1 MHQESSRRTFI
12 ATAASALATPAI
24 LTRPGWAQ
32 TGPIKIGTIE
42 PRSGPSKYVG
52 DANIAAIEFVVDQV
66 NGAGGLLGRKVEV
79 VVSDSEFKPDV
90 GARRASEMLLG
101 DKVDFVSALGGAVA
115 KVVAQKCFEAKKLF
129 ISPHTV
135 PSEMTGAEFVPTTFV
150 CSLTTEMLAASLAA
164 WAVKQPQTKIFLIN
178 QDYANGRDAGAAF
191 KKKFN
196 QAKRNDQQI
205 VGEEY
210 HPLFKLNDFAPYV
223 TKIMAA
229 GGDLVMSANWGPDLR
244 LLLQQGA
251 QLGWKVKLAGFFL
264 NDPTL
269 TQAVKDAA
277 VGHVTTG
284 IHMITVDTPEN
295 KALVEKWRAKLPEAP
310 IFHRVPDLITGRG
323 VNAWSWLFEVI
334 RRAGSTDTEALIKAW
349 EGSSFRAP
357 WGDVNMRSCDHQML
371 SPCFV
376 AEVMQASAIPEAIRY
391 YGNEIPYIG
400 AATTI
405 PAEIITTAAGES
417 GNKRCSA

>member
-1 MHQESSRRTFI
+1 MYQKNSRRTFI
-12 ATAASALATPAI
+12 AAAATALAAPAI
-24 LTRPGWAQ
+24 LMRPGWAL
-32 TGPIKIGTIE
+32 TSPIKIGTIE

-66 NGAGGLLGRKVEV
+66 NASGGLLGRQVEIV
-79 VVSDSEFKPDV
+79 VGESEFKPDV
-90 GARRASEMLLG
+90 GGRRASEMLLG
-101 DKVDFVSALGGAVA
+101 EKVDFLSALGGAVA
-115 KVVAQKCFEAKKLF
+115 KIVAQKCFEAKKLF

-135 PSEMTGAEFVPTTFV
+135 PSEMTGAEFIPTTFV

-164 WAVKQPQTKIFLIN
+164 WAVKQPHTRVFLIN
-178 QDYANGRDAGAAF
+178 QDYANGRNAGAAF

-196 QAKRNDQQI
+196 QAKRDDQLI

-229 GGDLVMSANWGPDLR
+229 GADLVMSANWGPDLR

-284 IHMITVDTPEN
+284 VHMITVDTPEN
-295 KALVEKWRAKLPEAP
+295 KALIEKWRAKFPEAP
-310 IFHRVPDLITGRG
+310 IFYRVPDLITGRG

-334 RRAGSTDTEALIKAW
+334 RRAGSLDAETLIKTW

-357 WGDVNMRSCDHQML
+357 WGDVKMRGCDHQML

-376 AEVMQASAIPEAIRY
+376 AEVMQPAAIPEAIRY
-391 YGNEIPYIG
+391 YGNDFPYIG
-400 AATTI
+400 TATTI
-405 PAEIITTAAGES
+405 PAEVIVTPAVES